1 MPKKNMSKDEL
12 LDWAMKKL
20 KELNDVYGNPEWT
33 TTELDIL
40 YSYLN
45 KEK

>member
-1 MPKKNMSKDEL
+1 MDKQNL

-20 KELNDVYGNPEWT
+20 KQLNDIYGNAEWT
-33 TTELDIL
+33 TSELDIL

-45 KEK
+45 GKDIF